1 MRQVDNKI
9 KSILNRKNLDMKFE
23 AVLHDKEMKEPV
35 VSKASNKK
43 EQLSED
49 EKEIMDAALN
59 LVISRK
65 KKEWQAKTK
74 K

>member
-35 VSKASNKK
+35 VSKANNKK